1 MTLSKE
7 PCAPL
12 REHGSLL
19 IKLEARDNQLY
30 CGIST
35 LFNPTASD
43 GAAGMQIFQ
52 DPQLEQALVSLSR
65 LIKAASYYP
74 EAHPAVN
81 RAVDET
87 TQKLNRCAA
96 QSSKGVIALQIKRQG
111 FLQEDIW
118 LSPENKV
125 LAQLAQRFFQHKIK
139 NLVIFEHMREQHL
152 QTLIHCLTLEPQQL
166 EARGGAVH
174 DLERAQVTS
183 ILLNQI
189 DLSAI
194 GSSQRKHPSDD
205 PLQEEDHSIRAVQ
218 NGSSKS
224 SKEQTAE
231 ADRTERNKTL
241 KLMLQEAQCM
251 IERGSE
257 EKLPEFKRCLDKIRH
272 RLDSILTTPQHQPDA
287 LQVIVVLDSWIHAG
301 SYPQSFVAVSMQ
313 CLSKLDPGR
322 TVAMLLDAACNNS
335 RRRNLALRTIKL
347 LGSES
352 CAIVW
357 EQLIVEPNP
366 KARRFLTSVMAALG
380 SAADR
385 IMLEHLEDSRWYV
398 VRNALNILGS
408 RRNPEYI
415 GAFKAQLIH
424 RETRVAKEA
433 LAALAAIRHE
443 HAANVVLEYLSMPNC
458 PLPELAILALG
469 AQQDPRAIPLLSR
482 IAQRNDRLLKQK
494 KIRLKAIEALGQI
507 RNADANP
514 ALVAIIKKGK
524 IIKRS
529 EYLELRLAAL
539 NALGKT
545 AGKQERELLQHMSA
559 SHDPSIAKGARQ
571 ALQTGQRE

>member
-1 MTLSKE
+1 
-7 PCAPL
+7 
-12 REHGSLL
+12 
-19 IKLEARDNQLY
+19 
-30 CGIST
+30 
-35 LFNPTASD
+35 
-43 GAAGMQIFQ
+43 MQTFQ

-65 LIKAASYYP
+65 LLKAASYYP

-81 RAVDET
+81 RAVDES
-87 TQKLNRCAA
+87 TQKLNRCAS
-96 QSSKGVIALQIKRQG
+96 QSPRGVIALQIKRQG
-111 FLQEDIW
+111 FLQEDVW
-118 LSPENKV
+118 LSPENKI

-139 NLVIFEHMREQHL
+139 NLVIFEHLREQHL
-152 QTLIHCLTLEPQQL
+152 LTLIHCLTLEPQQL

-194 GSSQRKHPSDD
+194 GSSQRKHPSDG
-205 PLQEEDHSIRAVQ
+205 PLEAEDYSTRAVQ
-218 NGSSKS
+218 KGSSAGS
-224 SKEQTAE
+224 REQIAE

-241 KLMLQEAQCM
+241 ALMLQEAQRI
-251 IERGSE
+251 IEQGSE

-272 RLDSILTTPQHQPDA
+272 RLDSILATPQHHPDA
-287 LQVIVVLDSWIHAG
+287 LQAIVVLDGWIHAG
-301 SYPQSFVAVSMQ
+301 SYPQPFVAASKQ
-313 CLSKLDPGR
+313 CLRQLDPGR
-322 TVAMLLDAACNNS
+322 SVAMLLDTACNNS

-347 LGSES
+347 LDSDS

-357 EQLIVEPNP
+357 EQLIIEPNP

-380 SAADR
+380 PAADR

-398 VRNALNILGS
+398 VRNALNILGT
-408 RRNPEYI
+408 RRNLEYI

-458 PLPELAILALG
+458 PLPELAILTLG

-482 IAQRNDRLLKQK
+482 IALQNDRLLKQK
-494 KIRLKAIEALGQI
+494 KIRLKAIEALGEI

-524 IIKRS
+524 IIKRN
-529 EYLELRLAAL
+529 EYLELRLAAI